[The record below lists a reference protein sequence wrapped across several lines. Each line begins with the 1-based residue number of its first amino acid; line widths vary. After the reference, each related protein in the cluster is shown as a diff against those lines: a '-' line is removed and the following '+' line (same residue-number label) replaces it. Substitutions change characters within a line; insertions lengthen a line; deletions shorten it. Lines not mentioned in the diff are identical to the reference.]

1 MPRKNFW
8 PIFLAAIQKLPK
20 GYSVIKKCVLV
31 NVFSELYNK
40 ITASEVL
47 LNQFSGGH
55 DHVTFQFIRV
65 EQQRYC
71 LRRRRQ
77 ARGLRFGR

>member
-1 MPRKNFW
+1 MSRKNFL
-8 PIFLAAIQKLPK
+8 PFFLLAMQRSPK
-20 GYSVIKKCVLV
+20 GNSVIKKCVLV
-31 NVFSELYNK
+31 NVFPELYNK

-77 ARGLRFGR
+77 ARSLRFGR